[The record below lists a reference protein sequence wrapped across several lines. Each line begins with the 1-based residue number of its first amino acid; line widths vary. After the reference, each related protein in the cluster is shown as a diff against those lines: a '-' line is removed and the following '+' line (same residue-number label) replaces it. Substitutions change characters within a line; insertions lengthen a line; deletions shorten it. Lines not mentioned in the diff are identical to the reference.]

1 MQLSMKYSLIVG
13 GWLWYLYVCDS
24 LVERDLHVY

>member
-1 MQLSMKYSLIVG
+1 MKYSLIVG
-13 GWLWYLYVCDS
+13 GYLWYLYVCDS